1 MPEISFDF
9 NEQPL
14 RRAEPAMAPINA
26 VRVRFLGADIGLRI
40 VADTLSRSLEGY
52 SSSGGSPHR

>member
-14 RRAEPAMAPINA
+14 RKTEPAIAPSNA
-26 VRVRFLGADIGLRI
+26 VRVRFLGADIVLRI
-40 VADTLSRSLEGY
+40 VADMR
-52 SSSGGSPHR
+52 SSSR